1 MSKQSS
7 HLLRGAALA
16 LVIGLSGVASH
27 AYAFDA
33 FGPDRENVILHSA
46 QSQHSG
52 STAPLSTV
60 EAGKLGTQFG
70 AGSYNGD
77 SALPR
82 DAVIRNAARS
92 MAVGSV
98 SPAQQGALLN
108 QYGAGQYQAGA

>member
-16 LVIGLSGVASH
+16 LVIGLSGVATN

-33 FGPDRENVILHSA
+33 FGPDRESVILHA
-46 QSQHSG
+46 AQHSG

>member
-16 LVIGLSGVASH
+16 LVIGLSGVATN

-33 FGPDRENVILHSA
+33 FGPDRESVILHA
-46 QSQHSG
+46 AQHSG
-52 STAPLSTV
+52 STAPVGTV
-60 EAGKLGTQFG
+60 ETDKLGTQFG

-82 DAVIRNAARS
+82 DTVIRNAARS

>member
-16 LVIGLSGVASH
+16 LVVGLSGFATH

-33 FGPDRENVILHSA
+33 FGPDRESVILQAA
-46 QSQHSG
+46 QHAG

-60 EAGKLGTQFG
+60 DTDKLGTQFG

-92 MAVGSV
+92 MAVGSITP
-98 SPAQQGALLN
+98 SQQDALLN
-108 QYGAGQYQAGA
+108 QYGAGQYHGA